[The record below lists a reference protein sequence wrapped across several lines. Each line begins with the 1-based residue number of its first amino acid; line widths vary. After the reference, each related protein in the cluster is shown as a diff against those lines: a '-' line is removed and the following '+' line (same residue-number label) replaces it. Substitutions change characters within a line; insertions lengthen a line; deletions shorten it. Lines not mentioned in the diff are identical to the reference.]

1 MRATFDAGL
10 AAYAAGNFAAAVE
23 CFNRVVDERHDDA
36 DAHNNLGLSYL
47 ALGEYEDAADAFT
60 LAVHFRP
67 QFPPAFY
74 NMALAAL
81 GLGELGQAVTSLERA
96 LALQPDFATAHST
109 LGYVLSHQVGEFEA
123 GATHVRKAMELDPA
137 DPDVRCNFS
146 AILIQEGRAEE
157 ALAICRELLAAH
169 PAMHEAQLNQALANL
184 KLGRFEA
191 GWPDYEA
198 RKRAR
203 GNYLP
208 RTLPLAEWQGE
219 PLACGKLLIYA
230 EQGVGDQIM
239 FASCVPRDVR
249 DRMCAQA
256 GAAVSAFGPGRND
269 SVAAGR
275 GRKSRAAGAS
285 GWHRSPGC
293 HRQPARP
300 ISQAAGRFSGACR
313 LSACRC
319 CAG

>member
-1 MRATFDAGL
+1 MRTTFDAGL

-123 GATHVRKAMELDPA
+123 GATQGDGTRSGGS
-137 DPDVRCNFS
+137 R
-146 AILIQEGRAEE
+146 RAVQFQ
-157 ALAICRELLAAH
+157 RDTH
-169 PAMHEAQLNQALANL
+169 P
-184 KLGRFEA
+184 G
-191 GWPDYEA
+191 G
-198 RKRAR
+198 AR
-203 GNYLP
+203 GRSVGNLP
-208 RTLPLAEWQGE
+208 
-219 PLACGKLLIYA
+219 
-230 EQGVGDQIM
+230 
-239 FASCVPRDVR
+239 
-249 DRMCAQA
+249 
-256 GAAVSAFGPGRND
+256 
-269 SVAAGR
+269 
-275 GRKSRAAGAS
+275 
-285 GWHRSPGC
+285 
-293 HRQPARP
+293 
-300 ISQAAGRFSGACR
+300 
-313 LSACRC
+313 
-319 CAG
+319 